1 MNGRDY
7 IIIGLVLLIVL
18 ACGIMLY
25 QRSTIGKLRSTLVL
39 KVLDY
44 EQMERNYNQ
53 HKELV
58 QKLIKDVSNKDRK
71 TIKDVSDR
79 EVRQ

>member
-7 IIIGLVLLIVL
+7 IIIGLVLLIIL

-25 QRSTIGKLRSTLVL
+25 QRSAIDNLRSTMVI
-39 KVLDY
+39 KAQDY
-44 EQMERNYNQ
+44 EQLERNYNQ

-58 QKLIKDVSNKDRK
+58 QRL
-71 TIKDVSDR
+71 IKDVSDR
-79 EVRQ
+79 EVRK